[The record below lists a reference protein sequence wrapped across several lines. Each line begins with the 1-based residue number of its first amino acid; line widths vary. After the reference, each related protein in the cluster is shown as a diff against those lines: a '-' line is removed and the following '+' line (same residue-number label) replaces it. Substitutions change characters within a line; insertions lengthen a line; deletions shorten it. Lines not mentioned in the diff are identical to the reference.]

1 MERPSWSAGGSWH
14 SASGVERA
22 GSAAYLHLVV
32 SAAYRVVAL
41 TKLPYFALTY

>member
-1 MERPSWSAGGSWH
+1 MQVVAGIH
-14 SASGVERA
+14 SASGVETA